1 MLVVKS
7 ALAQAI
13 SRFHVNGVRS
23 FVRDRVRMPGDERL
37 DVVRYLTV
45 RLEVDLLE
53 FDEQLVL
60 ESRVEVVK
68 NVPVLERVV
77 GVVDEPRAEQVRH

>member
-1 MLVVKS
+1 
-7 ALAQAI
+7 
-13 SRFHVNGVRS
+13 
-23 FVRDRVRMPGDERL
+23 MPGDERL

-60 ESRVEVVK
+60 ESRVEVV
-68 NVPVLERVV
+68 
-77 GVVDEPRAEQVRH
+77 

>member
-1 MLVVKS
+1 MTMLPAVLVVKS

-13 SRFHVNGVRS
+13 SRLHVNGVSS

-60 ESRVEVVK
+60 ESRVEVV
-68 NVPVLERVV
+68 
-77 GVVDEPRAEQVRH
+77 